1 MIALKDMLAVKD
13 VQINNEIR
21 NGLKVKTDQLLSKYP
36 EEGNVKKVEVTQE
49 FLKKYPKLKA
59 LLVEDKIPFW
69 KHDGFKTKVGAGIS
83 FLGVIAYFINP
94 LIGQSLMAFGG
105 VIGGIGVIH
114 GEIKAEKKA
123 VETGQDTK
131 IGIIIKILQLIL
143 QLFSN
148 YKINLTTPKK

>member
-1 MIALKDMLAVKD
+1 MNIKDMLPVKD
-13 VQINNEIR
+13 VQLNNEIR
-21 NGLKVKTDQLLSKYP
+21 NGLKEKTEQLLNRYP
-36 EEGNVKKVEVTQE
+36 EEGTIRQVEVTE
-49 FLKKYPKLKA
+49 TFLKKYPKLREFTTERK
-59 LLVEDKIPFW
+59 PFW
-69 KHDGFKTKVGAGIS
+69 KQDGFKTKVGAGIS